1 VQLSVA
7 FAREGPGQFAPMP
20 KRRVVAWLAWW
31 VLLMSFWVIIDDSLR
46 TDELLAGAGAAAV
59 GATLAEV
66 ASGQAGLRVRVRLEW
81 IGRAAALPA
90 QVARDTWIVFAALW
104 RLLARGEQPHSEFR
118 AVPLGHRPDDADAD
132 TRRVL
137 QVWSHSLAPNS
148 FALGIE
154 PERDVMIIHQLVPA
168 EEGDGT

>member
-1 VQLSVA
+1 
-7 FAREGPGQFAPMP
+7 MP

-31 VLLMSFWVIIDDSLR
+31 VLLMSFWVIIDDSIR
-46 TDELLAGAGAAAV
+46 TDELLAGAGAAAL

-66 ASGQAGLRVRVRLEW
+66 VSNQAGLRVRVRREW
-81 IGRAAALPA
+81 IRQAAALPA

-104 RLLARGEQPHSEFR
+104 RLLARGEQPRSRFR
-118 AVPLGHRPDDADAD
+118 AVPAGRAGKHSASDDEDAT

-137 QVWSHSLAPNS
+137 QVWKHSLAPNS

-154 PERDVMIIHQLVPA
+154 PERDIMIIHQLIPA